1 MMRCANAWKHTWKPI
16 AWRAK
21 IRFRAFYKSRR
32 CILCSALNFEK
43 VAAATF
49 LRFPCFSCTTDA
61 VRKPWKE
68 SPRFFADLLHML
80 PNPMEAG
87 RPELPREFNELRR
100 CIRCNAGLIACW
112 NAGAAGFPG
121 AGLSM
126 GWGQRF
132 ATSVCHA
139 AFRLQKK
146 AFGDLPLIC
155 ALFLARLRQFILRRP
170 MRWEPPGLWWR
181 PQNSDMQRSRLNA
194 CCLLRFGAERAL
206 VEALLSCYNKNTKA
220 GAILL

>member
-1 MMRCANAWKHTWKPI
+1 MGGCSSMMRCANAWNPIWKPI

-87 RPELPREFNELRR
+87 CPKHPREFNELRR
-100 CIRCNAGLIACW
+100 CIRCNAGRMARW
-112 NAGAAGFPG
+112 NVGAAGFPG
-121 AGLSM
+121 VGLST
-126 GWGQRF
+126 GGQSV
-132 ATSVCHA
+132 ATPVCRA

-146 AFGDLPLIC
+146 AFWICRSSARFSLP
-155 ALFLARLRQFILRRP
+155 A
-170 MRWEPPGLWWR
+170 
-181 PQNSDMQRSRLNA
+181 
-194 CCLLRFGAERAL
+194 
-206 VEALLSCYNKNTKA
+206 
-220 GAILL
+220 

>member
-1 MMRCANAWKHTWKPI
+1 M
-16 AWRAK
+16 
-21 IRFRAFYKSRR
+21 
-32 CILCSALNFEK
+32 
-43 VAAATF
+43 AAATF

-87 RPELPREFNELRR
+87 CPKHPREFNELRR
-100 CIRCNAGLIACW
+100 CIRCNAGRMARW
-112 NAGAAGFPG
+112 NVGAAGFPG
-121 AGLSM
+121 VGLST
-126 GWGQRF
+126 GGQSV
-132 ATSVCHA
+132 ATPVCRA

-194 CCLLRFGAERAL
+194 CCLLRFAARAL
-206 VEALLSCYNKNTKA
+206 AGTLLSCYNENTKA